1 MSEQEKE
8 TQNITNNEPIKI
20 KEHKAFYFACRAIVI
35 CIFKLLYR
43 YTVIRECELP
53 KNGSYIIASNHLS
66 NTDPVFVGLTHK
78 RRVYFM
84 AKVELFKNKFFGGLI
99 KILGAFPVTRGAND
113 GKAIATGE
121 DLINDGKVMTIFIEG
136 GRTKTGELMRP
147 RSGCAVIARQTKAP
161 VVPMCITVVGNKKN
175 IFAKRVI
182 HIGKPLSYEDLGFS
196 MMKNLHQEN
205 IERLQELLWSKSQN
219 LEKWIEKISNE

>member
-1 MSEQEKE
+1 MSEQKKE
-8 TQNITNNEPIKI
+8 TQNVTNNEPAKI

-99 KILGAFPVTRGAND
+99 KMLGAFPVTRGA
-113 GKAIATGE
+113 
-121 DLINDGKVMTIFIEG
+121 NDGKVMTIFIEG

-161 VVPMCITVVGNKKN
+161 VVPMCITIVGNKKN

-196 MMKNLHQEN
+196 NDEEPSPREYREASRII
-205 IERLQELLWSKSQN
+205 IEQISKFR
-219 LEKWIEKISNE
+219 EMDRKDK

>member
-1 MSEQEKE
+1 M
-8 TQNITNNEPIKI
+8 NKI
-20 KEHKAFYFACRAIVI
+20 KEHIVFYKFCKCIVLP
-35 CIFKLLYR
+35 IFKVLFR
-43 YTVIRECELP
+43 YKVVRECELP
-53 KNGSYIIASNHLS
+53 KEGSYIIASNHLS
-66 NTDPVFVGLTHK
+66 YTDPVFVGLTHK

-84 AKVELFKNKFFGGLI
+84 AKTELFRNKFFGGLI

-161 VVPMCITVVGNKKN
+161 VVPMCITVVGKTKSV
-175 IFAKRVI
+175 FSKRII
-182 HIGKPLSYEDLGFS
+182 HIGKPISYDELGFS
-196 MMKNLHQEN
+196 
-205 IERLQELLWSKSQN
+205 
-219 LEKWIEKISNE
+219 NEEEPSPKEYREASRRIMDEITKFREMDRVDK